1 MEPSQF
7 RGDLEGLP
15 CCYQPYSFALKDEE
29 KLGLGKPG
37 EEETIFSNPKSPLDP
52 TKKIPKIKARP
63 ILDASS
69 IPLPGGESV
78 NSAQLDLPDIHTL
91 KIAQILLKLRTAKR
105 FAIGDVSEF
114 FFRLHVDATT
124 TSLTRV
130 LFRRGGLGSDGEIF
144 ELVTPVSG
152 MGLKQIPTL
161 AGHV

>member
-1 MEPSQF
+1 M
-7 RGDLEGLP
+7 
-15 CCYQPYSFALKDEE
+15 
-29 KLGLGKPG
+29 
-37 EEETIFSNPKSPLDP
+37 
-52 TKKIPKIKARP
+52 
-63 ILDASS
+63 
-69 IPLPGGESV
+69 

-161 AGHV
+161 AGHVRYRISLTLEDEAAAEML